1 MFLTAGENKRCMNL
15 DPNFASNFK
24 LQQISRVTK
33 EKKKTGPQKPSLV
46 HEGTSD

>member
-1 MFLTAGENKRCMNL
+1 MNL

-33 EKKKTGPQKPSLV
+33 EKKNWSSKAELGP
-46 HEGTSD
+46 